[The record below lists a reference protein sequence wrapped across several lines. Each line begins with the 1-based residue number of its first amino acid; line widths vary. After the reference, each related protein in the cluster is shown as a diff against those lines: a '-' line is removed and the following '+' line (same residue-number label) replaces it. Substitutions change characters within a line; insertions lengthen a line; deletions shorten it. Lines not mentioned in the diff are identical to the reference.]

1 MNKAKVNS
9 IIRRNIII
17 SVIAGLIL
25 IILFGIM
32 LVRTFVFPLKYED
45 IVLENSYK
53 FNLDPYLVFAL
64 INTESNFNKTA
75 TSIKDA
81 KGLMQITNS
90 TAEEVNQITNSTD
103 NITDE
108 TIYDE
113 NINIELGCKY
123 LSDLIV
129 RYSGNYYLA
138 ICAYNAGFG
147 NVDSWIDNEKI
158 SKTLNSINIE
168 LPFSETTRYLKKVIS
183 NYEIYKVLY
192 PQLS

>member
-90 TAEEVNQITNSTD
+90 TAEEVNQITNSAD

-147 NVDSWIDNEKI
+147 NVDSWIDNGKI
-158 SKTLNSINIE
+158 SKTLDSINIE